1 MKQLNFKDEGLKV
14 DWIGLNCEKLE
25 ESNLKKV
32 VEFLSEFGFNVT
44 LKEKKDQEWETRK
57 LITHPHNRHTVEFQQ
72 HYYEPEKKK
81 FWAGTKINFTGEN
94 ANHFYL
100 QTHIQKTRFWN
111 MLSSITNF
119 NLARLDICFDRPNKE
134 NENNETFRK
143 FIESCQSDLLD
154 KYKRGVIKLKRDK
167 QGFILTIGS
176 RQSTKYF
183 RVYQKKTGTRFELE
197 IKNKSQYLKSIQ
209 NLFFQNFTSTF
220 EERITNYFYSHS
232 KKVLNLTF
240 PYTDWL
246 VKSFQKQR
254 YIRTSSS
261 FLTSY
266 FEANHT
272 LSSNIKELEQLYRFL
287 QFLSFSQTHPSKSI
301 EIASHKYQI
310 INFEIQD
317 FMEFINVKNASEYK
331 TKQLI
336 DFFQELTNTPHLVN
350 IFSEHQFQILAT
362 FPFVHVDDDSGVWK
376 AEIYFNHQLYSY
388 QYPFLFPKSY
398 SSYQDKYDMQ
408 IKLQIMQS
416 FANTS
421 LKKKFNISEFLGRFQ
436 NTPNQTKAYI
446 KNRIISTFQE
456 LLYHKLIQTNIA
468 LHVLGNKREN
478 ESRLQK
484 TLHIELK
491 QLTSLLIGKATTLH
505 YFEII

>member
-1 MKQLNFKDEGLKV
+1 MEQLNFKDEGLKV

-44 LKEKKDQEWETRK
+44 LKEKKNQEWETRK
-57 LITHPHNRHTVEFQQ
+57 LITYPHNYHTVEFQQ
-72 HYYEPEKKK
+72 HYYQPEKKK

-111 MLSSITNF
+111 MLSSFTNF

-209 NLFFQNFTSTF
+209 NLFFQNFRSTF
-220 EERITNYFYSHS
+220 EEQIINYFYSHS

-246 VKSFQKQR
+246 LKFFQKQR

-266 FEANHT
+266 FEPNHT
-272 LSSNIKELEQLYRFL
+272 FSSNIKELEQLYRFL
-287 QFLSFSQTHPSKSI
+287 QFLSFSQTQPSKSV

-317 FMEFINVKNASEYK
+317 FMEFIKVKNASEYK

-350 IFSEHQFQILAT
+350 IFSEHKFQILAT

-376 AEIYFNHQLYSY
+376 AKIYFNHQLYSY

-398 SSYQDKYDMQ
+398 LSYQDKYDMQ

-421 LKKKFNISEFLGRFQ
+421 LKKKFNVLEFMNRFQ

-446 KNRIISTFQE
+446 KNLIIKAFQA
-456 LLYHKLIQTNIA
+456 LLYHKLIQTDIV
-468 LHVLGNKREN
+468 LHVLGNK
-478 ESRLQK
+478 
-484 TLHIELK
+484 
-491 QLTSLLIGKATTLH
+491 
-505 YFEII
+505 